1 MASQI
6 QEGDIGTKLLVTITD
21 NDAIVNISSAT
32 SLSIFIKKPDGSIL
46 TRSGTFET
54 NGTDGKMYY
63 ATVSGDIDTAGS
75 YKLQGRVTLSNGS
88 FYTSTVT
95 FKVHRNL

>member
-46 TRSGTFET
+46 TRTGTRQT
-54 NGTDGKMYY
+54 DGTDGKMYY

-75 YKLQGRVTLSNGS
+75 YKLQGHVTLSNGS

-95 FKVHRNL
+95 FKVHLNL

>member
-21 NDAIVNISSAT
+21 DDVIVNISSAS

-63 ATVSGDIDTAGS
+63 TTVSGDINTSGS
-75 YKLQGRVTLSNGS
+75 YKIQGRVTLSNGS
-88 FYTSTVT
+88 FYTSTAT
-95 FKVHRNL
+95 FKVNRNL

>member
-21 NDAIVNISSAT
+21 NDAIVNISSAS
-32 SLSIFIKKPDGSIL
+32 SLYIFIKKPDGSIL

-63 ATVSGDIDTAGS
+63 TTVSGDIDTAGS
-75 YKLQGRVTLSNGS
+75 YKLQGRVILANGS

-95 FKVHRNL
+95 FKVHCNL